1 MIRLEMKNYNTI
13 LIELPKAAKIS
24 ALLSKKFNKYEYLTG
39 QEVLPSNRQ
48 QIIEQANFTYFP
60 LGKAFEKKIKT
71 IEDQE
76 EKQIKAI
83 RNQGQVKTIKKYTY
97 GDEDSALIP
106 KQKETFN
113 ELADKRLEKMTELDK
128 KS

>member
-13 LIELPKAAKIS
+13 LI

-60 LGKAFEKKIKT
+60 LWKAFEKKIKT

-76 EKQIKAI
+76 GKQIKAI
-83 RNQGQVKTIKKYTY
+83 QNQGQVKTIKKIY
-97 GDEDSALIP
+97 LW
-106 KQKETFN
+106 
-113 ELADKRLEKMTELDK
+113 RWR
-128 KS
+128 

>member
-1 MIRLEMKNYNTI
+1 MK
-13 LIELPKAAKIS
+13 
-24 ALLSKKFNKYEYLTG
+24 
-39 QEVLPSNRQ
+39 
-48 QIIEQANFTYFP
+48 
-60 LGKAFEKKIKT
+60 KKIKT

>member
-60 LGKAFEKKIKT
+60 LGKAFEKKNK
-71 IEDQE
+71 
-76 EKQIKAI
+76 
-83 RNQGQVKTIKKYTY
+83 N
-97 GDEDSALIP
+97 
-106 KQKETFN
+106 N
-113 ELADKRLEKMTELDK
+113 
-128 KS
+128 